1 MIKTKSKKMREVV
14 EHKLYLLDCQLKNL
28 DSLDNKGTVY
38 QTLIAQ
44 QVIVEEILK
53 SFEKMGS

>member
-1 MIKTKSKKMREVV
+1 MREVV
-14 EHKLYLLDCQLKNL
+14 EHKLYLIDCQLKNL